1 MRARVTARAC
11 SAAGLLILSGAAAA
25 CGESLGPGTRE
36 LADAQIR
43 LVYKTVPA
51 VPVVGRHFALEIAL
65 CPTAS
70 AAAPATPRGNAP
82 ATLSVDAHM
91 PEHRH
96 GMNYRPSVSRRGPG
110 LYRAQGLMF
119 HMPGRW
125 ELVFELRDAAGTMQR
140 LTQTLTI
147 D

>member
-1 MRARVTARAC
+1 MRARVTPRAGL
-11 SAAGLLILSGAAAA
+11 AAGLLIFSGAAAA

-51 VPVVGRHFALEIAL
+51 VPVVGRHFALESAL
-65 CPTAS
+65 CQTGT
-70 AAAPATPRGNAP
+70 AAAPATPRVNAP

-110 LYRAQGLMF
+110 IYRAQGLMF

-125 ELVFELRDAAGTMQR
+125 ELVFEVRNGQGAVQR
-140 LTQTLTI
+140 LTQALTI